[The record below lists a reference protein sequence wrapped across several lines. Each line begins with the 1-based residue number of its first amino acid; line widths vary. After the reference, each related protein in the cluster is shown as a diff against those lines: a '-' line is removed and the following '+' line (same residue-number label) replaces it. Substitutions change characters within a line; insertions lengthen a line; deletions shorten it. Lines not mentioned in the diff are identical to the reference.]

1 MSESLSR
8 SNGVRLLT
16 RKSFAPVAGSSWPAL
31 HANDNTSHPRRFH
44 SAPAGG
50 EPPFTSFEFEFMSAL
65 AQPQRQAAVPPPTR
79 RLLSRV
85 EAAGYAGV
93 SPNFFDTM
101 VGDGRMPR
109 PRVANTRKLWD
120 VRHLDAAIDAL
131 PIDGDGSPTSTWDDL

>member
-1 MSESLSR
+1 M
-8 SNGVRLLT
+8 
-16 RKSFAPVAGSSWPAL
+16 P
-31 HANDNTSHPRRFH
+31 
-44 SAPAGG
+44 
-50 EPPFTSFEFEFMSAL
+50 AL

-131 PIDGDGSPTSTWDDL
+131 PIDGEGDDSKPKNPWDT